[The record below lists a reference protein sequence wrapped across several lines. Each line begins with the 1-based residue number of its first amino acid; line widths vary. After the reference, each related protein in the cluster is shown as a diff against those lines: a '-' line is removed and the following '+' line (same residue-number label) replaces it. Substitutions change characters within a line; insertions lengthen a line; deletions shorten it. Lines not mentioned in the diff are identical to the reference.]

1 MPITKTFNNTSY
13 SIPLEGEL
21 NWATLSDFLVALADY
36 GQTIN
41 KQKVGIRVATSSPV
55 TVLTTTDCVIVTD
68 LSVAGAVAVNLPA
81 GATGQ
86 VYTIV
91 DGKGDAGTNNITI
104 TPAAGT
110 INGAATYVID
120 SNRAGVSIIYNGTS
134 WTVIAEFISS
144 GDIPRNQIAAGTA
157 NHVVINDG
165 SGDLSSEATLAQ
177 TRGGMATDA
186 SVLSDG
192 YVKKASG
199 NFTTGAIAA
208 GDLPSNIDATKI
220 ANGTV
225 DNTEFQYLNGVTSSI
240 QTQLGAKADGAAS
253 STNNAIARFDLAT
266 GKVLKNS
273 SVTVDD
279 TGTVAGVN
287 DITPTTINSVAMANY
302 LTTSNT
308 KAVTN
313 KDIDGGTASNT
324 NRITIPKDT
333 KTNLDAL
340 TRKEGTLVYASDLD
354 KLYADDGSTLKEIGS
369 GGSGINYLA
378 DYFTADTLGTVGNG
392 NVTDTGNRSSGTF
405 SAWQSTNT
413 TNISLSVSG
422 ASPLRAPNCYLF
434 TGSGNNASGTTFVE
448 SPAFQLHVADL
459 GKAVMVSFDL
469 ADVTADGNFDVCMV
483 RYNSSGTYQEK
494 ISIAGFA
501 SGATPASAKLPLG
514 VTKFSGFFIS
524 SATSTDYYALRI
536 RRLAGTDVPRMDSIK
551 VSPDTV
557 VQGAAVTDWYTPTTA
572 PVLKYGSTTATN
584 TSSISAK
591 IRRQGDSCDFK
602 CKIIFNGVA
611 NANGT
616 IRVTIPDNLVVDT
629 TKLAAASAYEYTAI
643 ADFYT
648 NSKYYH
654 GVATVVGGVGTN
666 YLEFTRS
673 DDSGGTAANWAGN
686 TTAGSNVP
694 SGAAIA
700 NNDWMQFIIIGIPI
714 SNWSSN
720 VTMADRAVE
729 EYASNN
735 DTATTDDTGTTHL
748 VDGAAGALIGHS
760 STPAGA
766 SFKRLVRFKSPIL
779 STDKLVLEI
788 AGTDGKWQDLGCIV
802 GTATLQIDR
811 LRYDGTNWIGI
822 GIDTTGITNTTDVYV
837 VFGKYRTASTAVWN
851 VASAAVYYRVR
862 KVSGQATVGFPV
874 SARNVVGD
882 TSGQTV
888 PSGYIGETYEVTF
901 SAVSA
906 GTTGNWTSI
915 AGAINI
921 PAGKWAVSVSSFLIS
936 GASTAFS
943 ANNNHMVLLNTI
955 ANSSSG
961 FVDGIN
967 AGSTAGS
974 FGTPGSGL
982 KIGIGFSNY
991 ILNLS
996 STTTYYLNTNTQ
1008 YTSTTP
1014 TWSGRVTAIR
1024 IA

>member
-1 MPITKTFNNTSY
+1 MPTTKTFNNTSY

-41 KQKVGIRVATSSPV
+41 KQKVGIRVATASPV
-55 TVLTTTDCVIVTD
+55 TVLATTDCVIVTD
-68 LSVAGAVAVNLPA
+68 LTIAGAVAVNLPA
-81 GATGQ
+81 GVTGQ
-86 VYTIV
+86 IFTVV

-120 SNRAGVSIIYNGTS
+120 SNRAGVSLAYNGTS

-591 IRRQGDSCDFK
+591 LRRQGDSCDFK

-629 TKLAAASAYEYTAI
+629 TKLAASSYEYTAV

-673 DDSGGTAANWAGN
+673 DDSGGTAANWTGN

-729 EYASNN
+729 EFAYNTSTWDTEDIGTSNF
-735 DTATTDDTGTTHL
+735 GY
-748 VDGAAGALIGHS
+748 GAAGTLGGTTILSALRN
-760 STPAGA
+760 
-766 SFKRLVRFKSPIL
+766 KRVRFQTPIL
-779 STDKLVLEI
+779 PTDKLFLEVSTDRVNWVHPGGNWTN
-788 AGTDGKWQDLGCIV
+788 AGMVEQ
-802 GTATLQIDR
+802 
-811 LRYDGTNWIGI
+811 LRFDGTNYIGMGLYNSYYSVQTDTI
-822 GIDTTGITNTTDVYV
+822 ASFGRYLYGTTGAYNGTWY
-837 VFGKYRTASTAVWN
+837 W
-851 VASAAVYYRVR
+851 RVR
-862 KVSGQATVGFPV
+862 KVSSGAAVGFPISPANLV
-874 SARNVVGD
+874 KSIARYSTNAGQTL
-882 TSGQTV
+882 TSGAAAVVIDFEDKTFDTKSEV
-888 PSGYIGETYEVTF
+888 TTGASWKFTAKESGYYRVK
-901 SAVSA
+901 AQ
-906 GTTGNWTSI
+906 
-915 AGAINI
+915 
-921 PAGKWAVSVSSFLIS
+921 L
-936 GASTAFS
+936 
-943 ANNNHMVLLNTI
+943 ML
-955 ANSSSG
+955 
-961 FVDGIN
+961 D
-967 AGSTAGS
+967 STAGWAAGEWLDMYIRKN
-974 FGTPGSGL
+974 GTNYTNFTKYFEAAVTGYALCTIEDVVQLNSGEYIDIAAAQNNGANISL
-982 KIGIGFSNY
+982 YSAQSIQNFVNVEQIG
-991 ILNLS
+991 
-996 STTTYYLNTNTQ
+996 
-1008 YTSTTP
+1008 
-1014 TWSGRVTAIR
+1014 
-1024 IA
+1024 

>member
-1 MPITKTFNNTSY
+1 MPTTISFNNTSY

-21 NWATLSDFLVALADY
+21 NWSTLSDFLVAV
-36 GQTIN
+36 GNNSQTTN
-41 KQKVGIRVATSSPV
+41 KQKIGVRVATASPV
-55 TVLTTTDCVIVTD
+55 TVLATTDCVIITD
-68 LSVAGAVAVNLPA
+68 LTIAGAVAVNLPA

-86 VYTIV
+86 VFTII
-91 DGKGDAGTNNITI
+91 DGKGDAGTNNITV

-120 SNRAGVSIIYNGTS
+120 SNRAGVTLVYNGTS

-144 GDIPRNQIAAGTA
+144 GDIPRNQIASGTA
-157 NHVVINDG
+157 NHVIINDG

-225 DNTEFQYLNGVTSSI
+225 DNTEFQYLNGVTSAI

-273 SVTVDD
+273 TVTVDD

-494 ISIAGFA
+494 ISIAGNA

-557 VQGAAVTDWYTPTTA
+557 IHGAAVTDWQSYTPTWTA
-572 PVLKYGSTTATN
+572 SSVNPSLGNGILSGFWRRVGDTMNVQINWNPGSTTTFG
-584 TSSISAK
+584 TGVYYFTIPSGYTIDTAK
-591 IRRQGDSCDFK
+591 IGTSTARASLGNAELYDLSGNIYQANVTYFSTTQVALWPESSGNQVGNATPVTWVNNDN
-602 CKIIFNGVA
+602 IYMEFNVPISGWSSSVTVA
-611 NANGT
+611 N
-616 IRVTIPDNLVVDT
+616 
-629 TKLAAASAYEYTAI
+629 
-643 ADFYT
+643 
-648 NSKYYH
+648 
-654 GVATVVGGVGTN
+654 
-666 YLEFTRS
+666 
-673 DDSGGTAANWAGN
+673 
-686 TTAGSNVP
+686 
-694 SGAAIA
+694 
-700 NNDWMQFIIIGIPI
+700 
-714 SNWSSN
+714 
-720 VTMADRAVE
+720 RAVE
-729 EYASNN
+729 EFASS
-735 DTATTDDTGTTHL
+735 TTGTW
-748 VDGAAGALIGHS
+748 DAAAAAGNTVYGISGSPISGSLSADR
-760 STPAGA
+760 A
-766 SFKRLVRFKSPIL
+766 KVVRFQTPIQP
-779 STDKLVLEI
+779 TDRIVLEI
-788 AGTDGKWQDLGCIV
+788 LQNNTVDQWVDISQTYAASLFTPTVQFGAQITETNSTDVTVTFRQYAAPGTTYNSTTGAQNWSAGSFTSW
-802 GTATLQIDR
+802 R
-811 LRYDGTNWIGI
+811 LRKTSGG
-822 GIDTTGITNTTDVYV
+822 
-837 VFGKYRTASTAVWN
+837 ASI
-851 VASAAVYYRVR
+851 
-862 KVSGQATVGFPV
+862 GFPV
-874 SARNVVGD
+874 STANVVGRTD
-882 TSGQTV
+882 GLTV
-888 PSGYIGETYEVTF
+888 PSGYIGEIIAQERLS
-901 SAVSA
+901 SASLN
-906 GTTGNWTSI
+906 GTATTVAVNITASPLVLTPGNWLITANVNVDVSS
-915 AGAINI
+915 AQVTT
-921 PAGKWAVSVSSFLIS
+921 WQMSVSKTSATHNTYYGAPVSGEITAKRTLGSGFLYTDNQS
-936 GASTAFS
+936 VTYPYSVTASTTLYLVASCTF
-943 ANNNHMVLLNTI
+943 A
-955 ANSSSG
+955 SG
-961 FVDGIN
+961 
-967 AGSTAGS
+967 
-974 FGTPGSGL
+974 
-982 KIGIGFSNY
+982 
-991 ILNLS
+991 
-996 STTTYYLNTNTQ
+996 TNTQ
-1008 YTSTTP
+1008 L
-1014 TWSGRVTAIR
+1014 SGRIQAVR
-1024 IA
+1024 IS

>member
-324 NRITIPKDT
+324 NRITIPQDT

-369 GGSGINYLA
+369 GGSGSRNYLS
-378 DYFTADTLGTVGNG
+378 DWFDGVKTVGSVTNSITATG
-392 NVTDTGNRSSGTF
+392 NITISTTVWQASNTGLLTAANVTSGGLRGDAATNANHRCLKLDSI
-405 SAWQSTNT
+405 SAG
-413 TNISLSVSG
+413 V
-422 ASPLRAPNCYLF
+422 A
-434 TGSGNNASGTTFVE
+434 FVQT
-448 SPAFQLHVADL
+448 PCFQLDPVDQ
-459 GKAVMVSFDL
+459 GKPITVSFDHGAVTI
-469 ADVTADGNFDVCMV
+469 ADDFQVYMV
-483 RYNSSGTYQEK
+483 RYNSSGTYQEQ
-494 ISIAGFA
+494 IPIVGV
-501 SGATPASAKLPLG
+501 ASATSPYSARMAAG
-514 VTKFSGFFIS
+514 STTSFRGFFVAGS
-524 SATSTDYYALRI
+524 TSTDYYALRFY
-536 RRLAGTDVPRMDSIK
+536 RNSASDTTDINI
-551 VSPDTV
+551 DTLYV
-557 VQGAAVTDWYTPTTA
+557 GPGSVMQGAAVTDWQTYTPT
-572 PVLKYGSTTATN
+572 LSN
-584 TSSISAK
+584 TSNNSAAYFAW
-591 IRRQGDSCDFK
+591 RRVGDSMQVVGRVAWSGAGGGSDFTISLPSGYLVDESK
-602 CKIIFNGVA
+602 MTVGGFVHAG
-611 NANGT
+611 NA
-616 IRVTIPDNLVVDT
+616 VWVDAA
-629 TKLAAASAYEYTAI
+629 TKVQSLAVYAASTSTLTFTEVAVVSPNTWDGTQAASGDSI
-643 ADFYT
+643 RFD
-648 NSKYYH
+648 
-654 GVATVVGGVGTN
+654 ATV
-666 YLEFTRS
+666 
-673 DDSGGTAANWAGN
+673 
-686 TTAGSNVP
+686 
-694 SGAAIA
+694 
-700 NNDWMQFIIIGIPI
+700 PI
-714 SNWSSN
+714 SGWSSN

-729 EYASNN
+729 EYAYNTSTW
-735 DTATTDDTGTTHL
+735 DSEDTGTSNFGY
-748 VDGAAGALIGHS
+748 GAQGALGG
-760 STPAGA
+760 TTALTTLRN
-766 SFKRLVRFKSPIL
+766 KRVRFQTPIL
-779 STDKLVLEI
+779 PTDKLFLEI
-788 AGTDGKWQDLGCIV
+788 STDRVNWVPPGGNWTNSGMVEQ
-802 GTATLQIDR
+802 
-811 LRYDGTNWIGI
+811 LRYDGTNYIGI
-822 GIDTTGITNTTDVYV
+822 GLYNSYYSVQTDTLAS
-837 VFGKYRTASTAVWN
+837 FGKYLYGTTGAYNGTW
-851 VASAAVYYRVR
+851 YWRVR
-862 KVSGQATVGFPV
+862 KVSGQATVGFPINGTNLLEAKTYQIITTTSTISCAPTYV
-874 SARNVVGD
+874 LYVGNGSSITFNLTTAVGINGTLMRFKNIHS
-882 TSGQTV
+882 TS
-888 PSGYIGETYEVTF
+888 
-901 SAVSA
+901 
-906 GTTGNWTSI
+906 
-915 AGAINI
+915 
-921 PAGKWAVSVSSFLIS
+921 L
-936 GASTAFS
+936 
-943 ANNNHMVLLNTI
+943 TI
-955 ANSSSG
+955 DANSSETI
-961 FVDGIN
+961 DGSATKSLAQWATCTLMAYEGN
-967 AGSTAGS
+967 
-974 FGTPGSGL
+974 
-982 KIGIGFSNY
+982 
-991 ILNLS
+991 
-996 STTTYYLNTNTQ
+996 
-1008 YTSTTP
+1008 
-1014 TWSGRVTAIR
+1014 WVTVA
-1024 IA
+1024 

>member
-41 KQKVGIRVATSSPV
+41 KQKVGIRVATASPV
-55 TVLTTTDCVIVTD
+55 TVLATTDCVIVTD
-68 LSVAGAVAVNLPA
+68 LTIAGAVAVNLPA
-81 GATGQ
+81 GVTGQ
-86 VYTIV
+86 VFTVV

-104 TPAAGT
+104 TPASGT

-120 SNRAGVSIIYNGTS
+120 SNRAGVSLAYNGTS

-157 NHVVINDG
+157 NHVIINDG
-165 SGDLSSEATLAQ
+165 SGDLSSEATLAAS
-177 TRGGMATDA
+177 RGGLAADA
-186 SVLSDG
+186 SAFTG
-192 YVKKASG
+192 YVKAAAGVFSAG
-199 NFTTGAIAA
+199 SIAA
-208 GDLPSNIDATKI
+208 GDLPSSIDATKI

-225 DNTEFQYLNGVTSSI
+225 DNTEFQYLGGVTSDI
-240 QTQLGAKADGAAS
+240 QTQINAKADGAAS

-273 SVTVDD
+273 TVTVDD

-405 SAWQSTNT
+405 SAWQSTDT

-434 TGSGNNASGTTFVE
+434 TGSGNNASGATFVE

-501 SGATPASAKLPLG
+501 SGATPASAKLPSG

-557 VQGAAVTDWYTPTTA
+557 IQGAAVTDWYTPTTA

-591 IRRQGDSCDFK
+591 LRRLGDSCDFK
-602 CKIIFNGVA
+602 CKILFNGAA

-629 TKLAAASAYEYTAI
+629 TKLAAASSYEYTAV

-694 SGAAIA
+694 SGAAIV
-700 NNDWMQFIIIGIPI
+700 NNDWMQFTIIGIPI
-714 SNWSSN
+714 SGWSSD
-720 VTMADRAVE
+720 VAMANRAVE
-729 EYASNN
+729 EYAYNTSTW
-735 DTATTDDTGTTHL
+735 DTEDTGTSNFGY
-748 VDGAAGALIGHS
+748 GAAGALGG
-760 STPAGA
+760 TTALTA
-766 SFKRLVRFKSPIL
+766 MRNKRVRFQTPIL
-779 STDKLVLEI
+779 PTDKLFLEVS
-788 AGTDGKWQDLGCIV
+788 TDRVNWVPPGGNWTNPGIV
-802 GTATLQIDR
+802 EQ
-811 LRYDGTNWIGI
+811 LRYDGTNYIGM
-822 GIDTTGITNTTDVYV
+822 GLYNSYYSVQTDTLACFGRYLYGTTGAYNGTWY
-837 VFGKYRTASTAVWN
+837 W
-851 VASAAVYYRVR
+851 RVR
-862 KVSGQATVGFPV
+862 KVSSGAAVGFPISPANLV
-874 SARNVVGD
+874 KSIARYSTNAGQTL
-882 TSGQTV
+882 TSGAAAVVIDFEDKTFDTKSEV
-888 PSGYIGETYEVTF
+888 TTGASWKFTAKESGYYRVK
-901 SAVSA
+901 AQ
-906 GTTGNWTSI
+906 
-915 AGAINI
+915 
-921 PAGKWAVSVSSFLIS
+921 L
-936 GASTAFS
+936 
-943 ANNNHMVLLNTI
+943 ML
-955 ANSSSG
+955 
-961 FVDGIN
+961 D
-967 AGSTAGS
+967 STAGWAAGEWLDMYIRKN
-974 FGTPGSGL
+974 GTNYTNFTKYFEAAVTGYALCTIEDVVQLNSGEYIDIAAAQNNGANISL
-982 KIGIGFSNY
+982 YSAQSIQNFVNVEQIG
-991 ILNLS
+991 
-996 STTTYYLNTNTQ
+996 
-1008 YTSTTP
+1008 
-1014 TWSGRVTAIR
+1014 
-1024 IA
+1024 

>member
-1 MPITKTFNNTSY
+1 MPTTKTFNNTSY

-41 KQKVGIRVATSSPV
+41 KQKVGIRVATASPV
-55 TVLTTTDCVIVTD
+55 TVLATTDCVIVTD
-68 LSVAGAVAVNLPA
+68 LTIAGAVAVDLPA
-81 GATGQ
+81 GVTGQ
-86 VYTIV
+86 VFTVV

-120 SNRAGVSIIYNGTS
+120 SNRAGVSLAYNGTS

-157 NHVVINDG
+157 NHVIINDG

-273 SVTVDD
+273 TVTVDD

-369 GGSGINYLA
+369 GGSGINYLS

-405 SAWQSTNT
+405 SAWQSTDT

-434 TGSGNNASGTTFVE
+434 TGSGNNASGATFVE

-483 RYNSSGTYQEK
+483 RYNSSGIYQEK

-551 VSPDTV
+551 VSPDSV
-557 VQGAAVTDWYTPTTA
+557 VQGAAVTDWVSYTPVITNGGTTS
-572 PVLKYGSTTATN
+572 VLRALW
-584 TSSISAK
+584 
-591 IRRQGDSCDFK
+591 RRNGDSIDIICRV
-602 CKIIFNGVA
+602 IFNGAGSAGVLKFSIPS
-611 NANGT
+611 GLT
-616 IRVTIPDNLVVDT
+616 IDL
-629 TKLAAASAYEYTAI
+629 TKLPQNAVFDASQNFVFGATGTFYDSSVATSYEIQSTSPVDSTNIQLQYQSGATTFPLINGSNIAASDEI
-643 ADFYT
+643 CW
-648 NSKYYH
+648 
-654 GVATVVGGVGTN
+654 GVRG
-666 YLEFTRS
+666 L
-673 DDSGGTAANWAGN
+673 
-686 TTAGSNVP
+686 
-694 SGAAIA
+694 
-700 NNDWMQFIIIGIPI
+700 PI
-714 SNWSSN
+714 SGWSSN
-720 VTMADRAVE
+720 VTMANRAVE
-729 EYASNN
+729 EYASNDGSGGTAAN
-735 DTATTDDTGTTHL
+735 TAYDTGMQYGAGGSNFVAVDSVTGTALEYTKYRVRFQTPIQKTDTLILELFESDTWIPVSTTSRAVSPMLIMGNSIYGMGIERIVGSTTD
-748 VDGAAGALIGHS
+748 IY
-760 STPAGA
+760 
-766 SFKRLVRFKSPIL
+766 
-779 STDKLVLEI
+779 
-788 AGTDGKWQDLGCIV
+788 V
-802 GTATLQIDR
+802 GFGNKGR
-811 LRYDGTNWIGI
+811 VN
-822 GIDTTGITNTTDVYV
+822 TNTTYAGNGATWSGV
-837 VFGKYRTASTAVWN
+837 TASKW
-851 VASAAVYYRVR
+851 RVR
-862 KVSGQATVGFPV
+862 KVSGGAAVGFPISPSNFV
-874 SARNVVGD
+874 KSIVKYASNAGQAFASTGTYVIDFEDKVYDTKNEVTTGASWKFTAKEAGYYRVYAYISWTGATWVAGQDYYMTVRKNTSNLDFIFNRTNAAG
-882 TSGQTV
+882 TSGYETAQISTIV
-888 PSGYIGETYEVTF
+888 YCNAGDYLDVVFRQESGETVTLYT
-901 SAVSA
+901 
-906 GTTGNWTSI
+906 GTYGSV
-915 AGAINI
+915 INI
-921 PAGKWAVSVSSFLIS
+921 EQ
-936 GASTAFS
+936 
-943 ANNNHMVLLNTI
+943 
-955 ANSSSG
+955 
-961 FVDGIN
+961 
-967 AGSTAGS
+967 
-974 FGTPGSGL
+974 
-982 KIGIGFSNY
+982 IG
-991 ILNLS
+991 
-996 STTTYYLNTNTQ
+996 
-1008 YTSTTP
+1008 
-1014 TWSGRVTAIR
+1014 
-1024 IA
+1024 